1 MSQDDLQ
8 SQQPYCGIKHAKSK
22 TSKGIGPFWAL
33 WALVLLQVGGSCA
46 HAQSAGVAER
56 PYFGW
61 SSFSQQTMSSKFLTQ
76 ANISAQSDFLVFSGL
91 QSHGFNYVNIDSG
104 WQGSFD
110 SYGRPTSNTELFP
123 DIAAL
128 ISHIHQNGQK
138 AGIYWIPGVPQEAV
152 NANDQ
157 ILDTDYHIKDILAV
171 PYTAGNSTASSN
183 ADSTPTNY
191 KIDFNKAGSQEY
203 VDSIV
208 ALFAS
213 WGVDFIRLDAV
224 SPSTSNISV
233 DNQLDVAA
241 WGKAVAKNRHPIWLT
256 LSSSLDQDYVST
268 WEQYSNARRIGGDI
282 ECEST
287 CSAIT
292 SWALTS
298 QRLYDLIPWQNY
310 ANPQAG
316 WNDLGPLEVG
326 NASLSGLSPTEQQSA
341 VTFWAMAN
349 SPMYLGGDLTTIDRS
364 GLDLVTNDEVLAVD
378 QSGHP
383 ANQVAGGLTPVWV
396 GDAGDGSFY
405 VAMFN
410 LNAFP
415 SPVTIKWSTLGFEQA
430 QSVRDLWAHKELAP
444 GGEKFSANLL
454 GHGVRLLKV
463 TAKGQAEPE
472 SSQLY
477 EAESAVPHGGT
488 LFSTCK
494 ACSGSNKAVRLGLNA
509 NSTLTFNDIY
519 VDQSGT
525 YRMEIAPL
533 TSGPR
538 DLFFQVN
545 GDPLASLKFGG
556 SSFNQPSSTIVP
568 VTLQAGYNTIQFG
581 NPFNPAPDLDRIA
594 VIGQSFILSSTSKRY
609 EAEAAQLGGTEYTT
623 PCPYCS
629 GGSKVTSLGQSA
641 DNTVTFLDVSAIGA
655 GLYDLEVSYVTNGQ
669 HSSFL
674 RVNDG
679 EEIALNLVGFSSSL
693 PSSTVIPVVLKDGKN
708 KLQFGSHDAEAPALD
723 SIAIESPLS
732 PTTLATALVEQSGE
746 GDERVWKLNVTNSG
760 EETAHGAQ
768 INLLSLTQADGHG
781 ACQPQVT
788 RALPVEV
795 GDIPRHEHVSVS
807 VPLDFSNCSEDALF
821 NALIVYSSDKGAVVG
836 NSIGPVSSK

>member
-1 MSQDDLQ
+1 VSQESLQ
-8 SQQPYCGIKHAKSK
+8 SQQPYWGRKYACTK
-22 TSKGIGPFWAL
+22 TSKRIGIFGAL
-33 WALVLLQVGGSCA
+33 CALVLLQLYGSNAWA

-56 PYFGW
+56 PYLGW
-61 SSFSQQTMSSKFLTQ
+61 SSFSQQTVSSSFLTQ
-76 ANISAQSDFLVFSGL
+76 AHIAAQSDFLVSSGL
-91 QSHGFNYVNIDSG
+91 QSHGFNYVNIDAG

-110 SYGRPTSNTELFP
+110 SCGRPTSNPELFP
-123 DIAAL
+123 DIASL

-138 AGIYWIPGVPQEAV
+138 AGIYWTPGVPQEAV
-152 NANDQ
+152 ESNYQ
-157 ILDTDYHIKDILAV
+157 ILDTAYHIKDILAV
-171 PYTAGNSTASSN
+171 PYTSGNTAASSTA
-183 ADSTPTNY
+183 TPTNY
-191 KIDFNKAGSQEY
+191 KIDFTKEGSQEY

-224 SPSTSNISV
+224 SPSTSNIYL

-241 WGKAVAKNRHPIWLT
+241 WGKAIAKNRHPIWLT

-287 CSAIT
+287 CFAIT

-310 ANPQAG
+310 ANAQAG

-326 NASLSGLSPTEQQSA
+326 NASISGLSPTEQQSA

-349 SPMYLGGDLTTIDRS
+349 SPMYLGGDLTIIDSS

-383 ANQVAGGLTPVWV
+383 ANQVAGGMTPVWV

-415 SPVTIKWSTLGFEQA
+415 SPVTIRWSTLGFEQA
-430 QSVRDLWAHKELAP
+430 PSVRDVWAHKDLGAV
-444 GGEKFSANLL
+444 GEKFSANVL

-463 TAKGQAEPE
+463 TMTGRVERE
-472 SSQLY
+472 LSQSY
-477 EAESAVPHGGT
+477 EAESAVPHGST
-488 LFSTCK
+488 IFSTCK
-494 ACSGSNKAVRLGLNA
+494 ACSGSNKAMRLGLDV
-509 NSTLTFNDIY
+509 NSTLTFNNIY

-525 YRMEIAPL
+525 YRMEIAAA

-538 DLFFQVN
+538 NLFFQVN

-568 VTLQAGYNTIQFG
+568 VKLQAGYNTIQFG
-581 NPFNPAPDLDRIA
+581 NPFNAAPDLDRIA
-594 VIGQSFILSSTSKRY
+594 VIGQGFALPSTSEAY
-609 EAEAAQLGGTEYTT
+609 EAETAQLGGTEYTT

-629 GGSKVTSLGQSA
+629 GGSKVTSLDQST
-641 DNTVTFLDVSAIGA
+641 DNTVTFPDVSATGA
-655 GLYDLEVSYVTNGQ
+655 GLYDLEINYVTDGA
-669 HSSFL
+669 HSLFL
-674 RVNDG
+674 RINDG
-679 EEIALNLVGFSSSL
+679 EEIALNLVGSSSSL
-693 PSSTVIPVVLKDGKN
+693 PTSTVIPVALKHGKN
-708 KLQFGSHDAEAPALD
+708 KIQFGSHDAKAPALD
-723 SIAIESPLS
+723 RIAIESPLD
-732 PTTLATALVEQSGE
+732 PTTLATSLVEQSGE
-746 GDERVWKLNVTNSG
+746 GDERVWKLSVTNSG
-760 EETAHGAQ
+760 EETAHDAQ
-768 INLLSLTQADGHG
+768 INLLSLAQAGGQG
-781 ACQPQVT
+781 ACQPKVT
-788 RALPVEV
+788 GALPVNV

-821 NALIVYSSDKGAVVG
+821 NALIVFSSDKGAVVG
-836 NSIGPVSSK
+836 NAIVPVSSR